1 MAKRWMAAG
10 AVTLAGLLGVFAA
23 AEGWGQSPEQAAN
36 APPASAGPAK
46 PRTAGTETGF
56 ATFQTKCMA
65 CHGNPNVPR
74 APQPSAIRQMSPER
88 IYEALTTGPMKSQ
101 GDSLTEDQRRM
112 VAIFMSG
119 RPFGTLQQG
128 AADQMPNRCA
138 SNPRIGALDAARDW
152 NGWGGDPSNDRF
164 RTRSGLTAADAP
176 KLKLKWAFG
185 YPGGLSAFGQP
196 TVVAGRVFVGSD
208 TGYVYSLDA
217 QTGCVYW
224 SFQAKGTVRSAVKVA
239 PVKGVAGVRLGVF
252 FGDFHANAYGLDAQ
266 TGRELWTTP
275 VSDHF
280 VARITAGP
288 AAYDGKIFVP
298 VSSSEEF
305 TASALDYSCCTNRG
319 SVWALDAATGR
330 KIWTA
335 WVVDK
340 PMPTRKNSQGVQQYA
355 PSGGSVWN
363 SPTVDPRRGAIYF
376 GTGDAE
382 TDPTPK
388 TTDAILA
395 VDIKTGRRLWS
406 YQASLND
413 SFLGGCSGPQRTD
426 NCPKVNG
433 PDLDIG
439 NSPVLQ
445 TLPGGRRVLVGGAK
459 DGHVFGL
466 DPDHKGKLL
475 WSTQVLPKGS
485 KSAGGVYWG
494 GAADGRRIYDGLA
507 SGAMTAVDLKS
518 GKRAWYQ
525 MLSKPNVSNSAATT
539 AIPGVAFEGG
549 MDGVLHALATTD
561 GRELWSFDT
570 ARPFDTVN
578 KVEAHGGGL
587 GSAGPTVAD
596 GMLFVGSGYAVV
608 GDKTGNVLLAFAPE

>member
-10 AVTLAGLLGVFAA
+10 AVALVGLLGVLGADQS
-23 AEGWGQSPEQAAN
+23 WGQAQTPDKPQAP
-36 APPASAGPAK
+36 APGKS
-46 PRTAGTETGF
+46 AGTETGF
-56 ATFQTKCMA
+56 ATFQTKCMS
-65 CHGNPNVPR
+65 CHGNPNVPL

-88 IYEALTTGPMKSQ
+88 IYDALTNGPMKSQ
-101 GDSLTEDQRRM
+101 GDALSEDQRRM

-128 AADQMPNRCA
+128 DAGQMPNRCV
-138 SNPRIGALDAARDW
+138 SNPEIGALDAARDW
-152 NGWGGDPSNDRF
+152 NGWGGNPSNDRF
-164 RTRSGLTAADAP
+164 KTRSGLSAADAP

-196 TVVAGRVFVGSD
+196 TVVAGRVFVGTD

-217 QTGCVYW
+217 RTGCVYW
-224 SFQAKGTVRSAVKVA
+224 SFQAKGTVRSAVKLA
-239 PVKGVAGVRLGVF
+239 ALKGGRLGVF
-252 FGDFHANAYGLDAQ
+252 FGDFHANVYGLDAQ
-266 TGRELWTTP
+266 TGHELWTTQ

-280 VARITAGP
+280 VARITAGL
-288 AAYDGKIFVP
+288 AAYGGKLFVP

-305 TASALDYSCCTNRG
+305 TAASLDYPCCTNRG
-319 SVWALDAATGR
+319 SVVALDAATGKR
-330 KIWTA
+330 IWTA
-335 WVVDK
+335 WVVGK
-340 PMPTRKNSQGVQQYA
+340 PMPTRKNSRGVQQFA

-363 SPTVDPRRGAIYF
+363 SPTVDARRGAIYF

-395 VDIKTGRRLWS
+395 VDIKTGRRLWT
-406 YQASLND
+406 YQAAVGD

-426 NCPKVNG
+426 NCPRVNG

-445 TLPGGRRVLVGGAK
+445 TLPGGRRVVVAGTK
-459 DGHVFGL
+459 DGHVFAL
-466 DPDHKGKLL
+466 DPDHRGKLL
-475 WSTQVLPKGS
+475 WNVNILAKGARAS
-485 KSAGGVYWG
+485 GGVYWG
-494 GAADGRRIYDGLA
+494 GAADGARAYYGLA
-507 SGAMTAVDLKS
+507 SGAMAAVELKS
-518 GKRAWYQ
+518 GRVSWRQ
-525 MLSKPNVSNSAATT
+525 PLSKANNSAATT

-549 MDGVLHALATTD
+549 MDGVLHALSTSS

-570 ARPFDTVN
+570 SRAFETVN

>member
-10 AVTLAGLLGVFAA
+10 ALALAGVIGVFGAA
-23 AEGWGQSPEQAAN
+23 RSWGQADTPDKATPTS
-36 APPASAGPAK
+36 
-46 PRTAGTETGF
+46 AGTETGF
-56 ATFQTKCMA
+56 AVFQTRCMS

-74 APQPSAIRQMSPER
+74 APQPAAIRQMSPER
-88 IYEALTTGPMKSQ
+88 IYGALTNGPMKSQ
-101 GDSLTEDQRRM
+101 GDALSEDQRKM

-119 RPFGTLQQG
+119 RPFGTLEQG
-128 AADQMPNRCA
+128 AASQMPNRCA
-138 SNPRIGALDAARDW
+138 ANAEMAAPDPARDW
-152 NGWGGDPSNDRF
+152 NGWGADPANDRF
-164 RTRSGLTAADAP
+164 RTRSGLSAADVP

-196 TVVAGRVFVGSD
+196 TVVAGRVFVGAD

-217 QTGCVYW
+217 RTGCVYW
-224 SFQAKGTVRSAVKVA
+224 SFQAKGTVRSAVRVA
-239 PVKGVAGVRLGVF
+239 PVTGVPGVRLGVF

-266 TGRELWTTP
+266 TGRQLWTTP

-288 AAYDGKIFVP
+288 AFHDGKLFVP

-305 TASALDYSCCTNRG
+305 TASTLDYGCCTNRG
-319 SVWALDAATGR
+319 SVVALDAASGR
-330 KIWTA
+330 RIWTA
-335 WVVDK
+335 WVVGK
-340 PMPTRKNSQGVQQYA
+340 PRPTRKNSRGVQQYA

-363 SPTVDPRRGAIYF
+363 TPTVDAKRDAIYF

-388 TTDAILA
+388 TTDAVLA

-406 YQASLND
+406 YQAALND
-413 SFLGGCSGPQRTD
+413 SFLGGCSGAQRTD

-445 TLPGGRRVLVGGAK
+445 TLPGGRRVLVTGTK
-459 DGHVFGL
+459 DGHVFAL
-466 DPDHKGKLL
+466 DPDHGGKLL
-475 WSTQVLPKGS
+475 WNIRSLPKGARGS
-485 KSAGGVYWG
+485 GGIYWG
-494 GAADGRRIYDGLA
+494 GAADGTRVYYGLA
-507 SGAMTAVDLKS
+507 AGTLEAVDLRT
-518 GKRAWYQ
+518 GRLAWSQ
-525 MLSKPNVSNSAATT
+525 ALSKLNDSNSAATS
-539 AIPGVAFEGG
+539 AIPGVMFEGG
-549 MDGVLHALATTD
+549 MDGKLHALEAAT
-561 GRELWSFDT
+561 GHELWSYDT
-570 ARPFDTVN
+570 ARPFGTVN

-587 GSAGPTVAD
+587 GSAGPTVAG
-596 GMLFVGSGYAVV
+596 GMLFAGSGYAVV

>member
-1 MAKRWMAAG
+1 MTKRWMAAG
-10 AVTLAGLLGVFAA
+10 AVALAGLMGVFGA
-23 AEGWGQSPEQAAN
+23 AESWGQAQTPDQ
-36 APPASAGPAK
+36 APPSAPAG
-46 PRTAGTETGF
+46 RSAGTETGF
-56 ATFQTKCMA
+56 ATFQTKCMS

-74 APQPSAIRQMSPER
+74 APQPAAIRQMSPER
-88 IYEALTTGPMKSQ
+88 IYDALSNGPMKSQ
-101 GDSLTEDQRRM
+101 GDALSEDQRRM

-128 AADQMPNRCA
+128 DASQMPNRCA
-138 SNPRIGALDAARDW
+138 ANPAIGALDAARDW

-164 RTRSGLTAADAP
+164 KTRSGLTAADAP
-176 KLKLKWAFG
+176 RLKLKWAFG

-196 TVVAGRVFVGSD
+196 TIVAGRVFVGTD

-217 QTGCVYW
+217 RTGCVYW
-224 SFQAKGTVRSAVKVA
+224 SFQAKGTVRSAVKIA
-239 PVKGVAGVRLGVF
+239 PVKGVDGVRLGVF
-252 FGDFHANAYGLDAQ
+252 FGDFHANVYGLDAQ
-266 TGRELWTTP
+266 TGRQLWTTQ

-280 VARITAGP
+280 VARITAGL
-288 AAYDGKIFVP
+288 AAYGGKLFVP

-305 TASALDYSCCTNRG
+305 TAASLDYGCCTNRG
-319 SVWALDAATGR
+319 SVVALDAATGR
-330 KIWTA
+330 RIWTA
-335 WVVDK
+335 WVVGK
-340 PMPTRKNSQGVQQYA
+340 PMPTRKNSRGVQQYA

-363 SPTVDPRRGAIYF
+363 SPTVDARRGAIYF

-406 YQASLND
+406 YQAALND
-413 SFLGGCSGPQRTD
+413 SFLGGCSGAQRTD

-445 TLPGGRRVLVGGAK
+445 TLPGGRRVLVAGTK
-459 DGHVFGL
+459 DGHVFAL
-466 DPDHKGKLL
+466 DPDHGGKLL
-475 WSTQVLPKGS
+475 WTVNVLAKGARA
-485 KSAGGVYWG
+485 AGGVYWG
-494 GAADGRRIYDGLA
+494 GAADGTRAYYGLA
-507 SGAMTAVDLKS
+507 SGAMTAVELKS
-518 GKRAWYQ
+518 GRRAWSQ
-525 MLSKPNVSNSAATT
+525 PLSKVNNSAATS

-549 MDGVLHALATTD
+549 MDGVLHALLTTS
-561 GRELWSFDT
+561 GQELWSFDT
-570 ARPFDTVN
+570 SRPFETVN
-578 KVEAHGGGL
+578 KVQAHGGGL

-608 GDKTGNVLLAFAPE
+608 GDKTGNVLLAFAPG

>member
-1 MAKRWMAAG
+1 MAKRWIATGAFALAG
-10 AVTLAGLLGVFAA
+10 VLGLLGAA
-23 AEGWGQSPEQAAN
+23 QSWGQAQTPDKATPKS
-36 APPASAGPAK
+36 G
-46 PRTAGTETGF
+46 GTETGF
-56 ATFQTKCMA
+56 AVFQTRCMS

-74 APQPSAIRQMSPER
+74 APQPAAIRQMSPER
-88 IYEALTTGPMKSQ
+88 IYGALTNGPMKAQ
-101 GDSLTEDQRRM
+101 GDALTEDQRKM

-128 AADQMPNRCA
+128 DASQMPNRCA
-138 SNPRIGALDAARDW
+138 SNPEMAAPDEARDW
-152 NGWGGDPSNDRF
+152 NGWGADFANTRY
-164 RTRSGLTAADAP
+164 RTGSGLSAADAP

-196 TVVAGRVFVGSD
+196 TVVSGRVFVGTD

-217 QTGCVYW
+217 KTGCVLW
-224 SFQAKGTVRSAVKVA
+224 SFQAKGTVRSAVRVA
-239 PVKGVAGVRLGVF
+239 PVSGVAGVRYGVF

-266 TGRELWTTP
+266 TGRQLWTTP

-288 AAYDGKIFVP
+288 AFYEGKLFVP

-305 TASALDYSCCTNRG
+305 TASTLDYGCCTNRG
-319 SVWALDAATGR
+319 SVVALDAATGR
-330 KIWTA
+330 RVWTA
-335 WVVDK
+335 WVVDEPK
-340 PMPTRKNSQGVQQYA
+340 PTRKNSRGVQQYA

-363 SPTVDPRRGAIYF
+363 TPTVDAKRGALYF

-395 VDIKTGRRLWS
+395 VDLKTGRRLWS
-406 YQASLND
+406 YQAAAND
-413 SFLGGCSGPQRTD
+413 SFLGGCTGAQRTD

-439 NSPVLQ
+439 NSAVLQ
-445 TLPGGRRVLVGGAK
+445 TLPGGRRMLLAGTK
-459 DGHVFGL
+459 DGHVFAL
-466 DPDHKGKLL
+466 DPDHGGKLL
-475 WSTQVLPKGS
+475 WNVKSLPKGARS
-485 KSAGGVYWG
+485 SGGIYWG
-494 GAADGRRIYDGLA
+494 GAADRSRIYYGLA
-507 SGAMTAVDLKS
+507 AGALEAVELKTGRLAWRRALSGGNL
-518 GKRAWYQ
+518 
-525 MLSKPNVSNSAATT
+525 SNSAATT

-549 MDGVLHALATTD
+549 MDGVLHALATSD
-561 GRELWSFDT
+561 GRELWRFDT
-570 ARPFDTVN
+570 ARPFETVN
-578 KVEAHGGGL
+578 RVEAHGGGM

-608 GDKTGNVLLAFAPE
+608 GDKTGNVLLAFAPG

>member
-1 MAKRWMAAG
+1 MKRWMAAG
-10 AVTLAGLLGVFAA
+10 ALALAGLAFAA
-23 AEGWGQSPEQAAN
+23 TGSRGQSPEQAAN
-36 APPASAGPAK
+36 APPPSAAPAK
-46 PRTAGTETGF
+46 PKTAGTETGF
-56 ATFQTKCMA
+56 ATFQTKCMS

-88 IYEALTTGPMKSQ
+88 IYDALTNGPMKSQ
-101 GDSLTEDQRRM
+101 GDALTEDQRRM

-119 RPFGTLQQG
+119 RPFGTVEQG
-128 AADQMPNRCA
+128 DASQMPNRCV
-138 SNPRIGALDAARDW
+138 SNPEMAAPNASRDW
-152 NGWGGDPSNDRF
+152 NGWGGNPANDRF
-164 RTRSGLTAADAP
+164 KTRSGLTAADAP

-196 TVVAGRVFVGSD
+196 TVVAGRVFVGTD

-217 QTGCVYW
+217 KTGCVYW
-224 SFQAKGTVRSAVKVA
+224 SFQAKGTVRSAVKIA
-239 PVKGVAGVRLGVF
+239 PVEGVAGVRLGVF
-252 FGDFHANAYGLDAQ
+252 FGDFHANVYGLDAQ
-266 TGRELWTTP
+266 TGRQLWTTP

-288 AAYDGKIFVP
+288 AAYGGRIFVP

-305 TASALDYSCCTNRG
+305 TAASLDYPCCTNRG
-319 SVWALDAATGR
+319 SVVALDAATGKR
-330 KIWTA
+330 VWTA

-340 PMPTRKNSQGVQQYA
+340 PMPTRKNSRGVQQYA

-363 SPTVDPRRGAIYF
+363 SPTVDARRGALYF

-395 VDIKTGRRLWS
+395 VDIRTGRRLWS
-406 YQASLND
+406 YQAAAND

-445 TLPGGRRVLVGGAK
+445 TLPGGRRVLVAGTK
-459 DGHVFGL
+459 DGHVFAL
-466 DPDHKGKLL
+466 DPDRKGKLL
-475 WSTQVLPKGS
+475 WTVKVLPKGAR
-485 KSAGGVYWG
+485 SAGGVYWG
-494 GAADGRRIYDGLA
+494 GAADGSRIYYGLSA
-507 SGAMTAVDLKS
+507 GAMTAVELKT
-518 GKRAWYQ
+518 GRRAWYQ
-525 MLSKPNVSNSAATT
+525 PLSKANNSAATT
-539 AIPGVAFEGG
+539 AIPGVAFEGD
-549 MDGVLHALATTD
+549 MDGVLHALSTAD

-570 ARPFDTVN
+570 ARPFETVN
-578 KVEAHGGGL
+578 KVQAHGGGL

-608 GDKTGNVLLAFAPE
+608 GDKTGNVLLAFAPG